1 MLNIIVA
8 CANGA
13 GSSLMLKMKIQQVM
27 KSLGIEIKIYH
38 CAISEGKGLALRYD
52 LVFTALNFVKMF
64 DLAKEKGVTVI
75 GIKNIMSEK
84 EIKEKF
90 METDMYHNIKNKL

>member
-13 GSSLMLKMKIQQVM
+13 GSSLMLKFKVQEVM
-27 KSLGIEIKIYH
+27 KELGIDTKIHH
-38 CAISEGKGLALRYD
+38 CAISEAKSMAARYD
-52 LVFTALNFVKMF
+52 VVFTALNFVKMF
-64 DLAKEKGVTVI
+64 DSAKEKGVTVI
-75 GIKNIMSEK
+75 GIKNVLSAQ

-90 METDMYHNIKNKL
+90 QESGVGGH

>member
-13 GSSLMLKMKIQQVM
+13 GSSLMLKMKAEQVL
-27 KSLGIEIKIYH
+27 KSLGIDAKIHH
-38 CAISEGKGLALRYD
+38 CAISEGKGLAPRYD
-52 LVFTALNFVKMF
+52 LVFTALNFVNMF
-64 DLAKEKGVTVI
+64 DSAVEKGITVI
-75 GIKNIMSEK
+75 GIKNVMSDK

-90 METDMYHNIKNKL
+90 METDLYKRISEKS